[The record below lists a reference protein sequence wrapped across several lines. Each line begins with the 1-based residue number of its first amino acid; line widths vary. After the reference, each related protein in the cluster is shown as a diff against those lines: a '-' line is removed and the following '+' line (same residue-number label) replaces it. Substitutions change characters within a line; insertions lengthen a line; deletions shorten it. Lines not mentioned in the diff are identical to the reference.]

1 MNIEDTYPFGEVT
14 IPDVDY
20 APEAIMYKFA
30 HIPSGKWYAGMHG
43 LSEYE
48 SPFDGSYWNS
58 STDKEFKEL
67 LSTNPKEFKYEIL
80 KYGSIHDMLSDEH
93 SYLKEHDARKDT
105 MSWNKTNGIPQK
117 PKELPDLELIES
129 LVKDAYNHKN
139 PNRKSFRVEDIPSD
153 MIRLQVRFE
162 TTKSQ
167 TKVREYRDR
176 MKLQNNTNGFTL
188 TIVVNDGKWIL
199 AGGNHSLYSA
209 IKEGM
214 PYIDIVF
221 IEAELTL
228 DELYALGG
236 GLNRK
241 ADVERMSTE
250 ISSIARDLSTLFNDK
265 KISDGT
271 FQDKYSTQYMKT
283 IGNLT
288 GQELTRCR
296 REAIEMIDEK
306 ASLPKGKKWR
316 HYTKN
321 KKNEKDAEN
330 IVNEATTRSTYA
342 TWYSGSAFSPDRVM
356 ANWCEIAKISIE
368 NGKLPKQNITVYLHW
383 PTQKSFTE
391 WSLTDEWEKNE
402 KAMMRTMYG
411 YIHLDTEIGVE
422 NFKPN
427 IKWKK
432 LPQYESD
439 VTAA

>member
-1 MNIEDTYPFGEVT
+1 
-14 IPDVDY
+14 
-20 APEAIMYKFA
+20 
-30 HIPSGKWYAGMHG
+30 
-43 LSEYE
+43 
-48 SPFDGSYWNS
+48 
-58 STDKEFKEL
+58 
-67 LSTNPKEFKYEIL
+67 
-80 KYGSIHDMLSDEH
+80 
-93 SYLKEHDARKDT
+93 
-105 MSWNKTNGIPQK
+105 
-117 PKELPDLELIES
+117 
-129 LVKDAYNHKN
+129 
-139 PNRKSFRVEDIPSD
+139 
-153 MIRLQVRFE
+153 
-162 TTKSQ
+162 
-167 TKVREYRDR
+167 
-176 MKLQNNTNGFTL
+176 
-188 TIVVNDGKWIL
+188 
-199 AGGNHSLYSA
+199 
-209 IKEGM
+209 
-214 PYIDIVF
+214 
-221 IEAELTL
+221 
-228 DELYALGG
+228 
-236 GLNRK
+236 
-241 ADVERMSTE
+241 MSTE